1 MRLVCL
7 LAVLWGCSGESEAPS
22 PVTEPV
28 EIKQQTAPDGAKKAI
43 EGTAETQV
51 TDRKPSTCSTMLW
64 MNDPDPKGLNVR
76 AEASSKAKVLGVL
89 PQGTEFTAVAALDG
103 WIQYEK
109 PIAFD
114 PEKGLEWVPLPEG
127 PKTGWVF
134 GGLVT
139 TSLRNRW
146 ADGEETG
153 HFAIY
158 PKPDLSSTPL
168 ARWENSDPKDPANDN
183 GTVEKILDCDGG
195 WLKMQI
201 LDVDKKRH
209 VGWVHKDNQCPNQ
222 VTTCP

>member
-1 MRLVCL
+1 M
-7 LAVLWGCSGESEAPS
+7 
-22 PVTEPV
+22 VTEGPAERSSVGGAVAEPV
-28 EIKQQTAPDGAKKAI
+28 KSKPQNAAEGPKKATD
-43 EGTAETQV
+43 GTAETQV
-51 TDRKPSTCSTMLW
+51 TASKPSTCSTMLW

-76 AEASSKAKVLGVL
+76 AEASSKAKILGVL
-89 PQGTEFTAVAALDG
+89 PQGTEFTAVAAQDG

-114 PEKGLEWVPLPEG
+114 PEKGLEWVPLPDG
-127 PKTGWVF
+127 PQAGWVF

-146 ADGEETG
+146 ADRTDIG

-158 PKPDLSSTPL
+158 PEPSLSSTPL
-168 ARWENSDPKDPANDN
+168 IRWESNNASNPANDN

-195 WLKMQI
+195 WLKLQI